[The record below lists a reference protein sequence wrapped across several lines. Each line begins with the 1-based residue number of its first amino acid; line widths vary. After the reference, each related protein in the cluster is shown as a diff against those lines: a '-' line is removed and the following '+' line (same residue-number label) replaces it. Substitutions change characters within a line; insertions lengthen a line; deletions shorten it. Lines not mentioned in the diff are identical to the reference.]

1 MFVIQAFSRFW
12 PEAPSCTV
20 CKTSPERYLSFPS
33 GGTWVLLVTPRLAV
47 ICLMALSAELTYLLG
62 GMWSPMT
69 RPILVPQW
77 WQPSLHACQPT
88 SALSMCSSKQCMHSL
103 LSLR

>member
-1 MFVIQAFSRFW
+1 M
-12 PEAPSCTV
+12 
-20 CKTSPERYLSFPS
+20 
-33 GGTWVLLVTPRLAV
+33 LLVTPKLAV

-88 SALSMCSSKQCMHSL
+88 
-103 LSLR
+103 